1 MDTLYI
7 TVDPRIKAR
16 KSKFQELEV
25 ITLII
30 PLILQSTDMP
40 SFETELARL
49 ARSMSKDK
57 LFPAL
62 RWVRIGVE
70 CGCGKSMEEMASPIA
85 SALRLLKERG
95 ISTDVA
101 ELRKDEWEAWSIAS
115 QPAAETDFELN

>member
-1 MDTLYI
+1 MDTFYI
-7 TVDPRIKAR
+7 TVDPRIKGR

-30 PLILQSTDMP
+30 PLILQSTNMP
-40 SFETELARL
+40 AFETELARSL
-49 ARSMSKDK
+49 SNDK

-70 CGCGKSMEEMASPIA
+70 CSCGKLMEEMVYLIA
-85 SALRLLKERG
+85 LALLLLKERG
-95 ISTDVA
+95 IGTNVV

-115 QPAAETDFELN
+115 QPTAETDFESN